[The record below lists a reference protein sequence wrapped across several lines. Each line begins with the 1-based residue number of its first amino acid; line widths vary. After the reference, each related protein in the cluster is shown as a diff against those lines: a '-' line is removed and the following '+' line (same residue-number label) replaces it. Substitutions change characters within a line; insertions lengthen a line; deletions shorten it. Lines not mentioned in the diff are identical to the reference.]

1 MVTQVMPGVF
11 MFEPDVAETVEQI
24 RAIDK
29 QVFDLGKLRAEYME
43 RVAVLREQMR
53 QAYPEGERA

>member
-11 MFEPDVAETVEQI
+11 VFEPDVAETVEQI

-43 RVAVLREQMR
+43 RIALLREQVR
-53 QAYPEGERA
+53 QADPEEE